1 MTDEKSDRRVQRTR
15 DLLKTAL
22 MQLVDER
29 GYDALTIQDI
39 TDRANVGRSTFYL
52 HYQSKDDLFL
62 DHHIDFVSQLILRRF
77 SYADLMAETPPPE
90 YERFLQM
97 LAGDKQIYFAVTKGK
112 DAELIMRGIRGQL
125 VDGLLDNL
133 KATFMEA
140 QSNVPLD
147 MLANYL
153 VGSQLALIEWWL
165 SNRTDHSAKD
175 VASTL
180 HQLHR
185 AALCSAYGLSLG

>member
-1 MTDEKSDRRVQRTR
+1 MTDEKLDRRVQRTR

-22 MQLVDER
+22 IQLVDEK
-29 GYDALTIQDI
+29 GYDAVTIQDI

-52 HYQSKDDLFL
+52 HYESKDDLFL

-77 SYADLMAETPPPE
+77 SYADLMDETPPAE

-97 LAGDKQIYFAVTKGK
+97 LADDKQIYFAITKAK
-112 DAELIMRGIRGQL
+112 DAELIMRGVRGQL
-125 VDGLLDNL
+125 VDGLLESL
-133 KATFMEA
+133 KAAFPETHPTL
-140 QSNVPLD
+140 PLE

-153 VGSQLALIEWWL
+153 VGSQLSLIDWWL
-165 SNRTDHSAKD
+165 SNRTVYSAND
-175 VASTL
+175 VAKTL

-185 AALCSAYGLSLG
+185 AAICSAYGLKS